1 MGRLEEETIE
11 ADWDQILQALVSD
24 FKKLR
29 IILRG

>member
-24 FKKLR
+24 FNKLR

>member
-11 ADWDQILQALVSD
+11 AEWDQILQTLVSD
-24 FKKLR
+24 LKKLR